1 MPDFEKNNYY
11 KIIDIKTNA
20 IICAGKITFI
30 KQTKD
35 MPILISFDNKFFFNS
50 VSYYIK

>member
-20 IICAGKITFI
+20 IICAGKIA
-30 KQTKD
+30 
-35 MPILISFDNKFFFNS
+35 LLNKLKICLF
-50 VSYYIK
+50 

>member
-20 IICAGKITFI
+20 IICAGKIAFI
-30 KQTKD
+30 K
-35 MPILISFDNKFFFNS
+35 
-50 VSYYIK
+50 

>member
-1 MPDFEKNNYY
+1 MTDFKKNNYY

-30 KQTKD
+30 K
-35 MPILISFDNKFFFNS
+35 
-50 VSYYIK
+50 